1 LTIYPDIGL
10 RPMGDL
16 DLLVP
21 KAQFAEAVRIAR
33 SLGYVDSGPEAAPG
47 LKDLLSHEAC
57 LVKLDGSVVLEIHH
71 SLVADQ
77 TFTYSVPVDWF
88 WEQTEPLPVVNARL
102 AGLRMLTPAAQVL
115 YAVSHAMLQHGGHA
129 VPQRWVYDIDQLI
142 RVYAARLDWDL
153 LLSQARAF
161 EWTSALRAAFL
172 RAQEYFNTP
181 IPVEVMARLEQTTDR
196 HTDLVARKQIR
207 PATHILEES
216 LQLSSLN
223 WAGRARLIWALLFP
237 SPAYMRWRYGFQA
250 PWRLP
255 GYYLFRWGGI
265 LKDGL
270 RTAASAAWGESPVE

>member
-1 LTIYPDIGL
+1 LFQQAGITPVLLKGACFALTIYPDIGL

-102 AGLRMLTPAAQVL
+102 AGLRMPSHTPCSSMAG
-115 YAVSHAMLQHGGHA
+115 M
-129 VPQRWVYDIDQLI
+129 PCP
-142 RVYAARLDWDL
+142 
-153 LLSQARAF
+153 
-161 EWTSALRAAFL
+161 SAGCM
-172 RAQEYFNTP
+172 
-181 IPVEVMARLEQTTDR
+181 I
-196 HTDLVARKQIR
+196 
-207 PATHILEES
+207 
-216 LQLSSLN
+216 
-223 WAGRARLIWALLFP
+223 
-237 SPAYMRWRYGFQA
+237 
-250 PWRLP
+250 
-255 GYYLFRWGGI
+255 
-265 LKDGL
+265 
-270 RTAASAAWGESPVE
+270 